1 MKLLGV
7 MKIFIILIMVMIL
20 QVYTNVKIYQI
31 MLFKYMQIIV
41 GQLYLNKAV
50 KKMLR
55 WEK

>member
-1 MKLLGV
+1 
-7 MKIFIILIMVMIL
+7 MIL